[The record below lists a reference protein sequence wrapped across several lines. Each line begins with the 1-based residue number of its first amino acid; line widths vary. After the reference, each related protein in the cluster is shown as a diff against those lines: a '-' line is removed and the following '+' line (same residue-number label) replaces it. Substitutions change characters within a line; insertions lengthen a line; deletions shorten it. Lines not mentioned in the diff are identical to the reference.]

1 MRITFCGTGT
11 SALSAERAGACVV
24 VEQDGRLLMLD
35 CGPGALERLSAAGLE
50 KQRLEAVLLSHLHFD
65 HVLGI
70 AELLVRFAF
79 ESVPIPPI
87 SGPTGTAEFV
97 ESALA
102 YARSAHRFLGGGR
115 WLPGLD
121 AVSVT
126 EPAPGESTQ
135 AAGMRVD
142 SVAVP
147 HSTHL
152 ACVAYRVRAG
162 GRTLVYSG
170 DTQASLEVM
179 QPFAL
184 KADLLIHECY
194 SEAGLAKFTASLGTA
209 QDDAARQSI
218 RESHSAVEDAAA
230 IASEAGVGTLVLT
243 HLLPG
248 EDAAYLA
255 AEAGARFQGRV
266 LVARDLLTLAVE

>member
-1 MRITFCGTGT
+1 MRITFGGTGT
-11 SALSAERAGACVV
+11 SELSAERAGACVV
-24 VEQDGRLLMLD
+24 LEHDGRLLMLD
-35 CGPGALERLSAAGLE
+35 CGPGALQRLSAAGLE

-79 ESVPIPPI
+79 ESIPIPPI
-87 SGPTGTAEFV
+87 SGPRGTTEFV

-102 YARSAHRFLGGGR
+102 YARTTHRFLGGGR
-115 WLPGLD
+115 WLPGLN
-121 AVSVT
+121 AVTVT
-126 EPAPGESTQ
+126 EPAAGESTQ
-135 AAGMRVD
+135 AAGMRVS
-142 SVAVP
+142 SVTVP
-147 HSTHL
+147 HSDHL

-170 DTQASLEVM
+170 DTQASLAVM
-179 QPFAL
+179 RPLASQ
-184 KADLLIHECY
+184 ADLLIHECY
-194 SEAGLAKFTASLGTA
+194 SDAGLAKFTASLGTT
-209 QDDAARQSI
+209 QGDAARQSI
-218 RESHSAVEDAAA
+218 RESHSAVEDVAA
-230 IASEAGVGTLVLT
+230 IASETGVRTLVLT

-255 AEAGARFQGRV
+255 AEAGTRFPGRV